1 MRCRSRAFSSAS
13 SAAASL
19 SSSSRDIMAVL
30 SRISEPIP
38 PEILDTCLQSHLD
51 DHETLLVAAL
61 VCRDWAPVAQRVLL
75 KSIKFNQSN
84 MIAYDRAVTLLA
96 ELLEEKP
103 ELIPF
108 IREVEFLWSHRWLT
122 IFFERIE
129 LSSVTSFTLKEMS
142 YLQIPA
148 EDLQAERRL
157 VKLPSMTTVD
167 LTGCTFEDVRQLTA
181 LLGECGLNVKKLKL
195 HRVCLLRHRYPAFK
209 RDNRFN
215 LITDSHGYPIEDEER
230 FPPPIKLDPFAGEC
244 AKLEKLELVRGA
256 SVLLAAWLIWDS
268 SPFDL
273 TGLKTLR
280 YEEDGHERYNAR
292 DDEQRFRIQS
302 DRAAVTTILEKCA
315 STLEHLEMYAA
326 RSVSEGDEIDI
337 SPKALPNLKTL
348 TIAGLC
354 PDSIKT
360 AIRWVTSLTS
370 ENRIHHLTLKVSFG
384 SLAVRK
390 DATQSWADLDNAL
403 DDLNL
408 PFLRGIDVKIPRK
421 HNQSDEDVE
430 KRLKKYFPRISGRE
444 SCKLVVL

>member
-1 MRCRSRAFSSAS
+1 
-13 SAAASL
+13 
-19 SSSSRDIMAVL
+19 MAVM
-30 SRISEPIP
+30 SPVSESIP
-38 PEILDTCLQSHLD
+38 TEVLDTCLQSHLD
-51 DHETLLVAAL
+51 DHETLLAAAL
-61 VCRDWAPVAQRVLL
+61 VCKDWTPVAQRVLL
-75 KSIKFNQSN
+75 KSIKFNQPN
-84 MIAYDRAVTLLA
+84 MVAYDRAVTLLS

-129 LSSVTSFTLKEMS
+129 LSSVESFTLKEMS

-148 EDLQAERRL
+148 EDLEAERRL

-167 LTGCTFEDVRQLTA
+167 LTGCTFEDVKQLTA
-181 LLGECGLNVKKLKL
+181 LLGECGPNVKKLKL
-195 HRVCLLRHRYPAFK
+195 HRVCLLRHRYPVFK
-209 RDNRFN
+209 RDNRHN

-230 FPPPIKLDPFAGEC
+230 FPPAIKLDPFTGER
-244 AKLEKLELVRGA
+244 AKIEKLELVRGA
-256 SVLLAAWLIWDS
+256 AVLLATWLIWDS

-273 TGLKTLR
+273 TGLKSLR
-280 YEEDGHERYNAR
+280 YEEDGYERYKAQE
-292 DDEQRFRIQS
+292 DEQRFRIQS
-302 DRAAVTTILEKCA
+302 DRAAVTTVFEKCA
-315 STLEHLEMYAA
+315 STLEHLEIYAA
-326 RSVSEGDEIDI
+326 RGVSEGDEIDI

-360 AIRWVTSLTS
+360 AIHWVASLTS
-370 ENRIHHLTLKVSFG
+370 DSRIHHLTLKVSFG

-390 DATQSWADLDNAL
+390 DATQTWTDLDNAL

-408 PFLRGIDVKIPRK
+408 PFLQGFEVKIPRK
-421 HNQSDEDVE
+421 NKQSEEEVE
-430 KRLKKYFPRISGRE
+430 RRLRKYFPRISERE